1 MTDLAQVLEA
11 TWPAA
16 ARHAAGDWLVRE
28 GQGGGKRVS
37 AATAEGPGAIGDIAG
52 MEAAQAALGQRPLV
66 MIRPG
71 EEALDAALA
80 ARGYGVVD
88 PVVGY
93 VAPVATLTAD
103 LPHLAAF
110 DIWPP
115 LAIQCE
121 IWAAGHI
128 GPERLAVMDR
138 AAGPK
143 TALFARSND
152 RPAGAAFVA
161 IHGDTAMLHALE
173 VLPALRRQGAG
184 RHLLVA
190 AANWAAGQGAQTL
203 SLVVT
208 VANAGARTLYASLGM
223 GVVGQ
228 YHYRQK

>member
-1 MTDLAQVLEA
+1 MTDLAAVLDA

-16 ARHAAGDWLVRE
+16 ALHRTGDWLVRE
-28 GQGGGKRVS
+28 GRGGGKRVS
-37 AATAEGPGAIGDIAG
+37 AATAEGPRALADIAA

-71 EEALDAALA
+71 QEALDAALA

-88 PVVGY
+88 PVAAY
-93 VAPVATLTAD
+93 AAPVARLACD
-103 LPHLAAF
+103 LPPLAAF

-115 LAIQCE
+115 LAIQRE
-121 IWAAGHI
+121 IWAEGHI

-138 AAGPK
+138 VAGPK

-152 RPAGAAFVA
+152 RPAGVAFVA
-161 IHGDTAMLHALE
+161 LCGDTAMLHALE

-190 AANWAAGQGAQTL
+190 AANWAAGQGARTL
-203 SLVVT
+203 SLVLT
-208 VANAGARTLYASLGM
+208 VANTGARTLYASLGM

-228 YHYRQK
+228 YHYRQT